1 MLETTQTI
9 YPAIPAIIQESC
21 FSPDVVTRDW
31 FLQKNHILRSDVM
44 DLETKQQ
51 ILQSLLFRMRQMS
64 CIRRL
69 SATKL
74 KGLTNL
80 KANLF

>member
-9 YPAIPAIIQESC
+9 YPAISAITQESC
-21 FSPDVVTRDW
+21 FSADVVTRDW
-31 FLQKNHILRSDVM
+31 FFSKNHILRSDVM

-74 KGLTNL
+74 KDLKNL